1 MSSAV
6 AFLLKGDW
14 DEQPVGSAPKMTSS
28 TTTRPPG
35 FVQCYVCQREFGSR
49 SIEIHEPQCL
59 EKWKARNAKLPK
71 TRRERTPSP
80 PPGHPLHADER
91 ADMTPSPAAYTP
103 TSDPDELSTS
113 WSHPGKP
120 PSQPQNGRPRSA
132 SFSEGRRKVRPSTAT
147 LEKPKVLDMSLRHE
161 VDMSEMRRDMLDQVI
176 LTKDTHGESSDY
188 SSDFTSSSPSS
199 MGSKSPFDDEATS
212 EGSEGEAKKVRPSTM
227 RLPRPSRHIAVPVI
241 TAQNS
246 RPSKKTSNLRS
257 FLPRGR
263 RRQLEEVFTGP
274 KDKVK
279 IPEPCLTCGKEQNPE
294 RFHSHPLD
302 IMKFKPKTEE
312 RAKARALSKLI
323 VTKPTALKY
332 KSRGIDTENKAPAG
346 RKSKQKPST
355 ANKKSRSVDN
365 SPAPAKKGQSAIP
378 LKKFI
383 SEQKASMNKDKEFTV
398 EIFDA
403 QTSPR
408 SEDSSSPPQPQRR
421 REPSKQNG
429 ETERKKGAPPPPRHM
444 NKIEEERES
453 RPEETTKTRR
463 PENGSRGGQ
472 RLGTVPT
479 LVCYICGREFGSR
492 SLAIHQ
498 PQCLEKWRR
507 ENEKLPRNLQRPEPE
522 LPEHE
527 LTHEEWNEYAWKTA
541 QAQLVPCEWCGRT
554 FFPERLEVHQR
565 GCKPPPGAPKKSQR
579 SSTRPDTST
588 NLNASMSMS
597 KPTIVCYI
605 CGREFGSSSIKIHE
619 PQCLKKWRIQNEN
632 LPDNLKRPEPK
643 KPEMVYNEEGK
654 VDKEAMAEA
663 AWKTH
668 LDTLVACKCGRTF
681 FPDRLI
687 VHQKACLKEA

>member
-147 LEKPKVLDMSLRHE
+147 LEKP
-161 VDMSEMRRDMLDQVI
+161 
-176 LTKDTHGESSDY
+176 
-188 SSDFTSSSPSS
+188 
-199 MGSKSPFDDEATS
+199 
-212 EGSEGEAKKVRPSTM
+212 
-227 RLPRPSRHIAVPVI
+227 
-241 TAQNS
+241 
-246 RPSKKTSNLRS
+246 
-257 FLPRGR
+257 
-263 RRQLEEVFTGP
+263 
-274 KDKVK
+274 K

>member
-59 EKWKARNAKLPK
+59 EKWRVRNARLPK

-80 PPGHPLHADER
+80 PPGHPLHAEDDR
-91 ADMTPSPAAYTP
+91 ADMSPSPAALTP

-120 PSQPQNGRPRSA
+120 PAQPQNGRPRSA

-147 LEKPKVLDMSLRHE
+147 LEKP
-161 VDMSEMRRDMLDQVI
+161 
-176 LTKDTHGESSDY
+176 
-188 SSDFTSSSPSS
+188 
-199 MGSKSPFDDEATS
+199 
-212 EGSEGEAKKVRPSTM
+212 KVRPSTM

-263 RRQLEEVFTGP
+263 RRQLEDVFTGP

-332 KSRGIDTENKAPAG
+332 KSRSVDVENKAPGG
-346 RKSKQKPST
+346 RRSKLKPPST
-355 ANKKSRSVDN
+355 ATKKSRSVDS
-365 SPAPAKKGQSAIP
+365 SPVPAKKGQSAIP

-383 SEQKASMNKDKEFTV
+383 SEQKASMNKGKDFTV

-408 SEDSSSPPQPQRR
+408 SEGSSSPPAPQRKTSR
-421 REPSKQNG
+421 QNG
-429 ETERKKGAPPPPRHM
+429 ESKKGAPPHPRHM
-444 NKIEEERES
+444 GKIEEERES

-463 PENGSRGGQ
+463 AENGSRGSEGGPRGGQ
-472 RLGTVPT
+472 RATGTAPT
-479 LVCYICGREFGSR
+479 RVCYICGREFGSR

-522 LPEHE
+522 LPERE

-565 GCKPPPGAPKKSQR
+565 GCKPPPGAAKKAQR
-579 SSTRPDTST
+579 SSNRPDTST
-588 NLNASMSMS
+588 NLNASLSVS

-632 LPDNLKRPEPK
+632 LPDDLKRPEPK
-643 KPEMVYNEEGK
+643 KPEVVYDEEGK

-668 LDTLVACKCGRTF
+668 LETLVACKCGRTF

>member
-147 LEKPKVLDMSLRHE
+147 LEKP
-161 VDMSEMRRDMLDQVI
+161 
-176 LTKDTHGESSDY
+176 
-188 SSDFTSSSPSS
+188 
-199 MGSKSPFDDEATS
+199 
-212 EGSEGEAKKVRPSTM
+212 KVRPSTM

>member
-1 MSSAV
+1 MATTCASA
-6 AFLLKGDW
+6 
-14 DEQPVGSAPKMTSS
+14 S
-28 TTTRPPG
+28 
-35 FVQCYVCQREFGSR
+35 C
-49 SIEIHEPQCL
+49 
-59 EKWKARNAKLPK
+59 
-71 TRRERTPSP
+71 PSP
-80 PPGHPLHADER
+80 LF
-91 ADMTPSPAAYTP
+91 
-103 TSDPDELSTS
+103 
-113 WSHPGKP
+113 
-120 PSQPQNGRPRSA
+120 PQ
-132 SFSEGRRKVRPSTAT
+132 
-147 LEKPKVLDMSLRHE
+147 
-161 VDMSEMRRDMLDQVI
+161 
-176 LTKDTHGESSDY
+176 
-188 SSDFTSSSPSS
+188 
-199 MGSKSPFDDEATS
+199 
-212 EGSEGEAKKVRPSTM
+212 
-227 RLPRPSRHIAVPVI
+227 
-241 TAQNS
+241 
-246 RPSKKTSNLRS
+246 
-257 FLPRGR
+257 
-263 RRQLEEVFTGP
+263 
-274 KDKVK
+274 

-498 PQCLEKWRR
+498 PQCLEVKTVLVRR
-507 ENEKLPRNLQRPEPE
+507 INFCI
-522 LPEHE
+522 
-527 LTHEEWNEYAWKTA
+527 LTLIFHVFSRHGR
-541 QAQLVPCEWCGRT
+541 QLANSNIHTLRT
-554 FFPERLEVHQR
+554 PLF
-565 GCKPPPGAPKKSQR
+565 
-579 SSTRPDTST
+579 
-588 NLNASMSMS
+588 N
-597 KPTIVCYI
+597 
-605 CGREFGSSSIKIHE
+605 
-619 PQCLKKWRIQNEN
+619 
-632 LPDNLKRPEPK
+632 
-643 KPEMVYNEEGK
+643 
-654 VDKEAMAEA
+654 
-663 AWKTH
+663 
-668 LDTLVACKCGRTF
+668 
-681 FPDRLI
+681 LI
-687 VHQKACLKEA
+687 VPREQ

>member
-1 MSSAV
+1 
-6 AFLLKGDW
+6 
-14 DEQPVGSAPKMTSS
+14 MTSS

-59 EKWKARNAKLPK
+59 EKWRARNAKLPK

-80 PPGHPLHADER
+80 PAGHPLHADDDR
-91 ADMTPSPAAYTP
+91 GDMSPSPAAYTP

-120 PSQPQNGRPRSA
+120 PAQPQNGRPRSA

-147 LEKPKVLDMSLRHE
+147 LEKP
-161 VDMSEMRRDMLDQVI
+161 
-176 LTKDTHGESSDY
+176 
-188 SSDFTSSSPSS
+188 
-199 MGSKSPFDDEATS
+199 
-212 EGSEGEAKKVRPSTM
+212 
-227 RLPRPSRHIAVPVI
+227 
-241 TAQNS
+241 
-246 RPSKKTSNLRS
+246 
-257 FLPRGR
+257 
-263 RRQLEEVFTGP
+263 
-274 KDKVK
+274 K

-332 KSRGIDTENKAPAG
+332 KSRSVDIENKAPGG
-346 RKSKQKPST
+346 RRSKLKPPST
-355 ANKKSRSVDN
+355 ASKKSRSVDS
-365 SPAPAKKGQSAIP
+365 SPVPAKKGQSAIP

-383 SEQKASMNKDKEFTV
+383 SEQKASMNKNKDFTV

-403 QTSPR
+403 QSSPR
-408 SEDSSSPPQPQRR
+408 SEDSSSPPAPQRR
-421 REPSKQNG
+421 RETSRQNG
-429 ETERKKGAPPPPRHM
+429 ESERKKGAPPHPRHM
-444 NKIEEERES
+444 GKIEEERES

-463 PENGSRGGQ
+463 SENGSRRSENGTRGGQ
-472 RLGTVPT
+472 RATGTAPT
-479 LVCYICGREFGSR
+479 RVCYICGREFGSR

-507 ENEKLPRNLQRPEPE
+507 ENEKLPRNLQRPEPV

-565 GCKPPPGAPKKSQR
+565 GCKPPPGATKKAQR
-579 SSTRPDTST
+579 SSNRPDTSS
-588 NLNASMSMS
+588 NLNASMSVS

-643 KPEMVYNEEGK
+643 KPDVVYDDDGK

-668 LDTLVACKCGRTF
+668 LETLVACKCGRTF

>member
-59 EKWKARNAKLPK
+59 EKWRVRNARLPK

-80 PPGHPLHADER
+80 PPGHPLHAEDDR
-91 ADMTPSPAAYTP
+91 ADMSPSPAALTP

-120 PSQPQNGRPRSA
+120 PAQPQNGRPRSA

-147 LEKPKVLDMSLRHE
+147 LEKP
-161 VDMSEMRRDMLDQVI
+161 
-176 LTKDTHGESSDY
+176 
-188 SSDFTSSSPSS
+188 
-199 MGSKSPFDDEATS
+199 
-212 EGSEGEAKKVRPSTM
+212 
-227 RLPRPSRHIAVPVI
+227 
-241 TAQNS
+241 
-246 RPSKKTSNLRS
+246 
-257 FLPRGR
+257 
-263 RRQLEEVFTGP
+263 
-274 KDKVK
+274 K

-332 KSRGIDTENKAPAG
+332 KSRSVDVENKAPGG
-346 RKSKQKPST
+346 RRSKLKPPST
-355 ANKKSRSVDN
+355 ATKKSRSVDS
-365 SPAPAKKGQSAIP
+365 SPVPAKKGQSAIP

-383 SEQKASMNKDKEFTV
+383 SEQKASMNKGKDFTV

-408 SEDSSSPPQPQRR
+408 SEGSSSPPAPQRKTSR
-421 REPSKQNG
+421 QNG
-429 ETERKKGAPPPPRHM
+429 ESKKGAPPHPRHM
-444 NKIEEERES
+444 GKIEEERES

-463 PENGSRGGQ
+463 AENGSRGSEGGPRGGQ
-472 RLGTVPT
+472 RATGTAPT
-479 LVCYICGREFGSR
+479 RVCYICGREFGSR

-522 LPEHE
+522 LPERE

-565 GCKPPPGAPKKSQR
+565 GCKPPPGAAKKAQR
-579 SSTRPDTST
+579 SSNRPDTST
-588 NLNASMSMS
+588 NLNASLSVS

-632 LPDNLKRPEPK
+632 LPDDLKRPEPK
-643 KPEMVYNEEGK
+643 KPEVVYDEEGK

-668 LDTLVACKCGRTF
+668 LETLVACKCGRTF